1 MSDLGRPKKNRTHIV
16 DLLTDRLLL
25 ASELI
30 TELADYGEMSRA
42 AASRAIERAEKA
54 KQVFSSIP
62 VSFGAGR
69 DHLYWLPET
78 SRTQLYFSEVGDRL
92 KNRPAFDCVVQALSA
107 ASGVLPERY
116 LSRFIPAPLSVRFG
130 KPTTTKILWDLK
142 HLKVVE
148 ERHDTN
154 GTVIA
159 LSKEFQD
166 VFPPEK
172 PPVPLQL
179 LLRTEGLLLK
189 VVAQW
194 LQGTSMVAWN
204 SVEVRNSRNGTP
216 VSLNGFAFD
225 LKAPTYLKPLARQS
239 KKLVPGFVVADINMS
254 VFREFEAKAFVRKL
268 SFIRERRNPPAVV
281 GICFAESFEKE
292 AFAILRKHGAMVVQ
306 FSRIG
311 SRSLPELI
319 RCIAQI
325 FENVQALPSCDF
337 EKVLRAVEQLA
348 GERDANMSGSIFEL
362 MIGRFL
368 NHQGSTVRFFDKKV
382 RGVLAEKPVERE
394 VDVVAEKGP
403 ILQLVEAKGYHRFQ
417 AVELQEVQRFFDETA
432 HVASKALKQD
442 QIHSTVAHCFF
453 TASYFKKDARDYLE
467 KLKSEFASSRK
478 LRIEFMDGRELRA
491 KWEEAGLHYLIRY
504 LERYFGTQRKTVY
517 DPETQ
522 AVIDA
527 PAPEFEQFAST
538 APEPTEVESTEETA
552 PPESEKAEGEPRI
565 PATLVPP
572 ELYCPTAEDDLPF

>member
-16 DLLTDRLLL
+16 DLLTGRLLL
-25 ASELI
+25 ASQLS
-30 TELADYGEMSRA
+30 TELAGHGGMSRA
-42 AASRAIERAEKA
+42 AASRAIERAENA
-54 KQVFSSIP
+54 KQISSSNP

-69 DHLYWLPET
+69 DHIYWLPET
-78 SRTQLYFSEVGDRL
+78 SRTQLYFSEVGDML
-92 KNRPAFDCVVQALSA
+92 KNRPAFDCVVQALLS
-107 ASGVLPERY
+107 ASGGLPERY
-116 LSRFIPAPLSVRFG
+116 LSRFIPAPLEVRFG
-130 KPTTTKILWDLK
+130 RPTTMKILWDLK

-148 ERHDTN
+148 ERHSAD
-154 GTVIA
+154 GRVIA
-159 LSKEFQD
+159 LSKEFLD
-166 VFPPEK
+166 VFPAANSPI
-172 PPVPLQL
+172 PFQL

-204 SVEVRNSRNGTP
+204 SVEMRNSRDGTP

-225 LKAPTYLKPLARQS
+225 LKAPTYLQPLVRQGEKP
-239 KKLVPGFVVADINMS
+239 VPGFVVADINMS
-254 VFREFEAKAFVRKL
+254 VFQEFEAKAFVRKL
-268 SFIRERRNPPAVV
+268 SFIRKRRNPPAVV

-292 AFAILRKHGAMVVQ
+292 AFAILKKHGAMVVQ

-325 FENVQALPSCDF
+325 FENVQAQPSCDF

-348 GERDANMSGSIFEL
+348 GEREANMSGSIFEL

-368 NHQGSTVRFFDKKV
+368 NQQGSTVRFFDKKV
-382 RGVLAEKPVERE
+382 RGVLAENPVERE
-394 VDVVAEKGP
+394 VDVVAENGP

-417 AVELQEVQRFFDETA
+417 PVELYEVQRFFDETA

-467 KLKSEFASSRK
+467 KLKIKFAGSRK
-478 LRIEFMDGRELRA
+478 LRIEFMDGSELRA
-491 KWEEAGLHYLIRY
+491 KWADEGLHYLIRY

-517 DPETQ
+517 DPDTQ

-538 APEPTEVESTEETA
+538 APEPTETKSTQDTA
-552 PPESEKAEGEPRI
+552 APESEKAEGDHRI

-572 ELYCPTAEDDLPF
+572 AIYCPTSEDELPF